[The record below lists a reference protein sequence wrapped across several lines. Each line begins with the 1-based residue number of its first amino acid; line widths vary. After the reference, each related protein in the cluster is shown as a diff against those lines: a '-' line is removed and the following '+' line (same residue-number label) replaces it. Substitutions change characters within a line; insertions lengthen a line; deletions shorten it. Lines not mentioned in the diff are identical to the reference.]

1 MRDLS
6 KLSDQDINMR
16 VAKIK
21 FPELKYHAPKGV
33 SCIDVLDGH
42 HVQSYNWVFD
52 EALAFRLMV
61 DNIIDIDHLGGE
73 GVRASHY
80 ASDAFVDSMSDNPNR
95 AIAECYIL
103 MMEAADNE

>member
-6 KLSDQDINMR
+6 KLSDQEINMR

-61 DNIIDIDHLGGE
+61 DNKISPIYSNGF
-73 GVRASHY
+73 
-80 ASDAFVDSMSDNPNR
+80 DAWIAEHSSVPFQPNWNKNPNR
-95 AIAECYIL
+95 AIAECYLL
-103 MMEAADNE
+103 MNGVDK

>member
-1 MRDLS
+1 MSLSDLS
-6 KLSDQDINMR
+6 AQEINIR

-33 SCIDVLDGH
+33 SCIYVLDGH

-52 EALAFRLMV
+52 EADAFRLMV
-61 DNIIDIDHLGGE
+61 DNKICPIYSNGF
-73 GVRASHY
+73 
-80 ASDAFVDSMSDNPNR
+80 DAWIAEHSSVPFSVLDWNKNPNR